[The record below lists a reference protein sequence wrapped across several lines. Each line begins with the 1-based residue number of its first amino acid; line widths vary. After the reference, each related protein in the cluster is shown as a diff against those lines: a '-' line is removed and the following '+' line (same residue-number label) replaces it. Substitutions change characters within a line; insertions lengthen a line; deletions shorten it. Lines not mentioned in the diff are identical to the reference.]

1 MLEPHLTP
9 RDSLQEDPMLG
20 IVISIIAVAMSVVL
34 VGIQLL
40 SLRKSIDLLSARIVE
55 EKN

>member
-1 MLEPHLTP
+1 
-9 RDSLQEDPMLG
+9 MLG
-20 IVISIIAVAMSVVL
+20 IVIAIIAVAMSIIL

>member
-1 MLEPHLTP
+1 
-9 RDSLQEDPMLG
+9 MLG
-20 IVISIIAVAMSVVL
+20 IVIAIIAVAMSIIL

-40 SLRKSIDLLSARIVE
+40 SLRKSIDLLSARMVE

>member
-1 MLEPHLTP
+1 
-9 RDSLQEDPMLG
+9 MLG

-40 SLRKSIDLLSARIVE
+40 SLRKSIELLSARIIE
-55 EKN
+55 DKN

>member
-1 MLEPHLTP
+1 
-9 RDSLQEDPMLG
+9 MLG
-20 IVISIIAVAMSVVL
+20 IVISIIAVAMSIIL

>member
-1 MLEPHLTP
+1 
-9 RDSLQEDPMLG
+9 MLG
-20 IVISIIAVAMSVVL
+20 IVIAIIAVAMSIIL

-55 EKN
+55 EKS